1 MKWYE
6 KITDAEIENLKE
18 NKIRLDLLDAESP
31 EIARNMRK
39 IPEGL
44 VEWWSIVVGW
54 EKSFSNGSFL
64 LRNMTYR
71 LNHDWE
77 RPEPEWY
84 DGMATYELMALQRN
98 EISLGLLD
106 AKYSVIGQNM
116 RKIPNGLVEYWAIG
130 GIGWQKSFEDGVS
143 LLRDRTYRLNPD
155 WRTMEGDS
163 SDE

>member
-1 MKWYE
+1 MENNRREFKGVWIPAEIWEWKQLSWNE

-64 LRNMTYR
+64 LRNITYR

-84 DGMATYELMALQRN
+84 DGM
-98 EISLGLLD
+98 
-106 AKYSVIGQNM
+106 
-116 RKIPNGLVEYWAIG
+116 
-130 GIGWQKSFEDGVS
+130 
-143 LLRDRTYRLNPD
+143 
-155 WRTMEGDS
+155 
-163 SDE
+163 